1 MTFIVRYDGD
11 RGCGFRRRKKF
22 FQAQSKTPAAV
33 VFCTG
38 SVCADRW
45 AGLRCRRISSAPVK
59 PLGRKTP
66 LTADSLNAPAHLLR
80 QIASRDREAFS
91 EFYDRFSALVF
102 TMAMRMLKVRAD
114 AEDLL
119 QEVFVQV
126 WRQAENYREERGS
139 PEAWI
144 INIARSR
151 TIDKIRSVRRIE
163 KSFVLTDD
171 PARAESAENIESNVA
186 ESEAKLAMNS
196 ALANLPAAQRRVLE
210 LAYFDGLTQTEI
222 AERLAEPLGTVKTR
236 MRSAIQRLR
245 EMLGKRES

>member
-1 MTFIVRYDGD
+1 MGRARIPPIL
-11 RGCGFRRRKKF
+11 K
-22 FQAQSKTPAAV
+22 
-33 VFCTG
+33 
-38 SVCADRW
+38 W
-45 AGLRCRRISSAPVK
+45 AG
-59 PLGRKTP
+59 KTAREEAP

-80 QIASRDREAFS
+80 QIATRDRAAFS

-102 TMAMRMLKVRAD
+102 TMAMRMLKVRSD

-126 WRQAENYREERGS
+126 WRQASNYSEERGS

-151 TIDKIRSVRRIE
+151 AIDKIRSIRRMD

-171 PARAESAENIESNVA
+171 PARAESSDNVESSAA
-186 ESEAKLAMNS
+186 ESEVRMTMNS
-196 ALANLPAAQRRVLE
+196 ALTKLPEAQRRVLE

-236 MRSAIQRLR
+236 MRSGIQRLR
-245 EMLGKRES
+245 DILGTKAA